1 MQTMELWDIYDEN
14 KERTGR
20 TMKHNDWNMKPGE
33 FHLTVLGVLMRP
45 DGKYLITRRRMD
57 KEWAAGWWEVPGGGV
72 RAGEDSKDA
81 VIREIKEETGIDV
94 TNAEG
99 GYAFSYKRVNPEEKN
114 NYFVDIYKFVLEFDE
129 SDVKTQEEYL
139 SILKIARFQGFTWA
153 RENHLNHIEIPFP
166 NILNFYC
173 AKTVTYR
180 NDEKTLC
187 EASEIIEDEEKIKG
201 AVKLVRTFAKKP
213 DRTALTDS
221 FIESLKLLADTVERQ
236 MEEVK

>member
-1 MQTMELWDIYDEN
+1 MELWDIYDEN

-72 RAGEDSKDA
+72 RAAEDSKDA

-114 NYFVDIYKFVLEFDE
+114 NYFVDIYHFKFDFDL
-129 SDVKTQEEYL
+129 SDVQLNTCESINCKCVTLDELISMNQEQSFLHYERIMKAL
-139 SILKIARFQGFTWA
+139 QQ
-153 RENHLNHIEIPFP
+153 
-166 NILNFYC
+166 
-173 AKTVTYR
+173 
-180 NDEKTLC
+180 EK
-187 EASEIIEDEEKIKG
+187 
-201 AVKLVRTFAKKP
+201 
-213 DRTALTDS
+213 
-221 FIESLKLLADTVERQ
+221 
-236 MEEVK
+236 

>member
-1 MQTMELWDIYDEN
+1 MELWDIYDEN

-94 TNAEG
+94 TNAEKFIQT
-99 GYAFSYKRVNPEEKN
+99 ASYLGKLSREIKRTGKPIKRG
-114 NYFVDIYKFVLEFDE
+114 FK
-129 SDVKTQEEYL
+129 
-139 SILKIARFQGFTWA
+139 KI
-153 RENHLNHIEIPFP
+153 
-166 NILNFYC
+166 
-173 AKTVTYR
+173 
-180 NDEKTLC
+180 
-187 EASEIIEDEEKIKG
+187 
-201 AVKLVRTFAKKP
+201 VKLCPKARKHLRLRWILVVHKHNKMPRLVSRLKPILATKKP
-213 DRTALTDS
+213 GFRPALPCQ
-221 FIESLKLLADTVERQ
+221 SLTFYLWLCSE
-236 MEEVK
+236 

>member
-1 MQTMELWDIYDEN
+1 
-14 KERTGR
+14 
-20 TMKHNDWNMKPGE
+20 
-33 FHLTVLGVLMRP
+33 MRP

-129 SDVKTQEEYL
+129 SDVKTQEEEVSGFAIADLNEIKRYSDEGIFL
-139 SILKIARFQGFTWA
+139 HYDSIRQAF
-153 RENHLNHIEIPFP
+153 
-166 NILNFYC
+166 
-173 AKTVTYR
+173 
-180 NDEKTLC
+180 
-187 EASEIIEDEEKIKG
+187 EE
-201 AVKLVRTFAKKP
+201 
-213 DRTALTDS
+213 
-221 FIESLKLLADTVERQ
+221 
-236 MEEVK
+236 

>member
-1 MQTMELWDIYDEN
+1 MELWDIYDEN

-57 KEWAAGWWEVPGGGV
+57 KEWGGI
-72 RAGEDSKDA
+72 EDGGKCLEAVYAPEKIRKDA

-129 SDVKTQEEYL
+129 SDVKTQEEEVSGFAIADLNEIKRYADEGIFL
-139 SILKIARFQGFTWA
+139 HYDSIRQAF
-153 RENHLNHIEIPFP
+153 
-166 NILNFYC
+166 
-173 AKTVTYR
+173 
-180 NDEKTLC
+180 
-187 EASEIIEDEEKIKG
+187 EE
-201 AVKLVRTFAKKP
+201 
-213 DRTALTDS
+213 
-221 FIESLKLLADTVERQ
+221 
-236 MEEVK
+236 